1 MFCSLPEFVGS
12 VIPTGRIFAT
22 LVETYQEMMPL
33 SIEMSIY
40 TVCGIFVFPRNLGM
54 DGLQA
59 YQAYVAMDNCLA
71 EMVKQEWKLLKF

>member
-12 VIPTGRIFAT
+12 VIPTGWIFAT
-22 LVETYQEMMPL
+22 LVETYQEMVPL
-33 SIEMSIY
+33 SIEMRIY

-59 YQAYVAMDNCLA
+59 YVAMNNCLA